1 MKKLLKEVAEAFSAA
16 FGEKPEEVTRLQV
29 ARVAMTMFVAGFL
42 CFPVLS
48 VLLYMVATTWVASA
62 PKLTLAEWLAVGLVA
77 SVGVYL
83 CEVLI
88 VRKMIGSGGGSITH
102 GSGG

>member
-1 MKKLLKEVAEAFSAA
+1 MRKLLKEVAEAFSAA

-48 VLLYMVATTWVASA
+48 VLLYFLLLASTQ
-62 PKLTLAEWLAVGLVA
+62 PFSFTVSFVEGLVVGLA
-77 SVGVYL
+77 SSVYEYL
-83 CEVLI
+83 CEGFSV
-88 VRKMIGSGGGSITH
+88 G
-102 GSGG
+102 